1 MSLLNRC
8 LPSSI
13 RILGWSPVNEDFDAR
28 FSCLGRHY
36 KYFFSSTPLAPL
48 HVDAMQAAAN
58 GLVGEHD
65 FRNLC
70 KVDATKQITNFKR
83 RIVSAV
89 ISELEP
95 RRVQAGMQEER
106 HYVLDLQGSAFL
118 YHQVRHIMAILFL
131 VGSGR
136 ESPDVV
142 KALVD
147 TGYRDLV
154 ETTDPSGIARPT
166 QQLDPSNT
174 AALRSKP
181 SYEMSDDL
189 PLVLWDCQFR
199 EADVKWRQDAA
210 PASRIKAYA
219 DMHLHTSSLD
229 LKSRISQHFLRAYRE
244 LGEKAHG
251 NLVSTANPDRSG
263 TVQVG
268 AGRVIGTSRYT
279 PLLQRPRAE
288 LVEVINQRWMDGQGK
303 RRAERKA
310 AAAAEAG
317 VEGD

>member
-1 MSLLNRC
+1 
-8 LPSSI
+8 
-13 RILGWSPVNEDFDAR
+13 
-28 FSCLGRHY
+28 
-36 KYFFSSTPLAPL
+36 
-48 HVDAMQAAAN
+48 
-58 GLVGEHD
+58 
-65 FRNLC
+65 
-70 KVDATKQITNFKR
+70 
-83 RIVSAV
+83 
-89 ISELEP
+89 
-95 RRVQAGMQEER
+95 
-106 HYVLDLQGSAFL
+106 
-118 YHQVRHIMAILFL
+118 
-131 VGSGR
+131 
-136 ESPDVV
+136 
-142 KALVD
+142 
-147 TGYRDLV
+147 
-154 ETTDPSGIARPT
+154 
-166 QQLDPSNT
+166 
-174 AALRSKP
+174 
-181 SYEMSDDL
+181 MSDDL